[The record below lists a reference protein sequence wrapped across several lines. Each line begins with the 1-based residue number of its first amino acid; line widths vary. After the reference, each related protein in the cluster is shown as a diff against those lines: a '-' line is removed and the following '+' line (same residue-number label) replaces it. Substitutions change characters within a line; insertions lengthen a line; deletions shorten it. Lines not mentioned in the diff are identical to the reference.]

1 MSGDGHNK
9 TVGSDFYNSREK
21 SLKHKSLSFAAAAV
35 AALGLAF
42 GATSNA
48 LAQKQGGILDFVVAS
63 KSPSFDPHIETT
75 FGTVHP
81 IAPFYSLLMR
91 VDPTDPSK
99 FECDLCEGSIPE
111 PTDDGTTYTFKIR
124 QGVEFHDG
132 TPLTAHDVV
141 ATYNKII
148 SPPEG
153 VASARKAFYSMV
165 DSVEATDDYTVVF
178 KLKFASGAF
187 LPVMADPFAAI
198 YSKKDLDTHGYTWHQ
213 NNVNGTGP
221 FKFQEYQPGSFVSG
235 VRYDKYHH
243 EGKPYL
249 DGFKANVAPQMS
261 VRVNAIR
268 GDRAAI
274 EFRGFPPKA
283 RDELVAAL
291 GDKITVQESDWNCVL
306 IVTPNHAK
314 APFDDVR
321 VRRALT
327 LAIDRWG
334 GSQYLSKIAIVKS
347 VGGIGFPGHPLSSS
361 DEDLKRLAGYDPDI
375 EKSREEARRL
385 LKEAG
390 HENLSF
396 TLNNRGV
403 DQPYKVVGT
412 WLIDQW
418 KRVGMDVTQ
427 QVNPTPLFY
436 DIMRKQKNFD
446 VTIDFNCQSVVN
458 PIADV
463 SKFLPGSGSNYAN
476 FEDQQTLD
484 IYAKLER
491 SGTQE
496 EQRSLMRQLE
506 DRVLDENASQFITLW
521 WYKINPH
528 HSYVKGWKVMPSHY
542 LAQQLDQIWLDK

>member
-1 MSGDGHNK
+1 MK
-9 TVGSDFYNSREK
+9 QKR
-21 SLKHKSLSFAAAAV
+21 LSFAAAAV

-48 LAQKQGGILDFVVAS
+48 VAQKRGGILDFVVAS
-63 KSPSFDPHIETT
+63 QAPSFDSHIETT

-91 VDPTDPSK
+91 VNPNNPSE

-111 PTDDGTTYTFKIR
+111 PTDEGKTYTFKIR

-148 SPPEG
+148 FPPEG
-153 VASARKAFYSMV
+153 VASARKGFYSMV
-165 DSVEATDDYTVVF
+165 ESVEATDDYTVVF
-178 KLKFASGAF
+178 KLKFPSGAF
-187 LPVMADPFAAI
+187 IPVMADPFATI

-213 NNVNGTGP
+213 TNVNGTGP

-249 DGFKANVAPQMS
+249 DGFRATIAEQMS

-274 EFRGFPPKA
+274 EFRGFPPKS

-291 GDKITVQESDWNCVL
+291 GDQITVQESDWNCVL
-306 IVTPNHAK
+306 LVTPNHAK
-314 APFDDVR
+314 KPFDDVR

-327 LAIDRWG
+327 LAVDRWG
-334 GSQYLSKIAIVKS
+334 GSQYLSKIAIVRS
-347 VGGIGFPGHPLSSS
+347 VGGIVFPGHPLSAT
-361 DEDLKRLAGYDPDI
+361 EEELVQLAGYSKDI
-375 EKSREEARRL
+375 EASREEARRL

-390 HENLSF
+390 HENLKF

-418 KRVGMDVTQ
+418 KRVGMDVEQ

-436 DIMRKQKNFD
+436 DIIRKQKTFD
-446 VTIDFNCQSVVN
+446 VSIDFNCQSVVN

-463 SKFLPGSGSNYAN
+463 SKFVPGTGANYAN
-476 FEDQQTLD
+476 FEDQETLD
-484 IYAKLER
+484 MYAKLER
-491 SGTQE
+491 AQTQE

-506 DRVLDENASQFITLW
+506 KRVLDDHASQFITLW

-528 HSYVKGWKVMPSHY
+528 RSYVKGWKVTPSHY
-542 LAQQLDQIWLDK
+542 LAQQLDHVWLEK